1 MPSDFDLDFFKS
13 NDFHRQICQKCGKA
27 FWSQGDWPTCGESP
41 CEEYS
46 FINNSPTSKSFD
58 LHQMREAYLSFFE
71 EHGHGRVRRY
81 PIVARWRDDVFFTQ
95 ASIYDFQP
103 WVLNGVVEP
112 PYNPLTISQTC
123 VRFNDIDNVGKT
135 GRHFTVLRDASAS
148 CIQSAR

>member
-81 PIVARWRDDVFFTQ
+81 PIVARWRDDMFLH
-95 ASIYDFQP
+95 P
-103 WVLNGVVEP
+103 GVH
-112 PYNPLTISQTC
+112 I
-123 VRFNDIDNVGKT
+123 
-135 GRHFTVLRDASAS
+135 
-148 CIQSAR
+148 